1 MTKKRLSKI
10 LPVGY
15 LRDRVKSLKKT
26 GLPVGY
32 YTDISNLDDVFRLD
46 KGRLVTVTG
55 VPNCGKSEFVDFY
68 VSVLNK
74 KHGLKTLFFS
84 PENQPYE
91 LHLSKLISK
100 YANQPFDEIPDAE
113 VSKITDYLCKNF
125 FFFNYEKVKSLK
137 DIEDA
142 IENQI
147 QETPFDVLV
156 LDAYNKIEVE
166 KSKDEIETEFISKI
180 LDKLCETAIKYN
192 IIVILVA
199 HPRKMEWNKSDKV
212 AQCPTAY
219 DINGSANFYNK
230 SDYVLAVHRD
240 RQKDEV
246 VTIRVDKVKF
256 NHYGTQG
263 TCRLKYDVRSGNY
276 YNAPKS
282 RYDDDDYTPIEF
294 KIPEEIKKNEP
305 LDIVV
310 TMYKNVMDTKGT
322 DVCLRDFIISEE
334 YKEIVEEI
342 RACNTTEERHAKK
355 RELSY
360 RIPTVAISGRF
371 SSRKESGLEAPS
383 GLIAI
388 DIDFKDNIE
397 IMPSVRDILT
407 GLDYVAYCGRSISG
421 DGYYAVIRI
430 ENPKHF
436 KQHFFALEEEMK
448 SRGIVIDKACKDIT
462 RLRYASYDDN
472 YYYNPNAT
480 TYYWE
485 TEEVVPTSKHQ
496 RTKKKMYTTTSTK
509 TNKEI
514 IEEAI
519 SFFKSRSVSMPDD
532 YNTWFTTGM
541 ALNSTFG
548 EEGRTY
554 FHEFSKLSDKYDETE
569 CNTQYDS
576 IINNY
581 NEGSDIKLGSLIH
594 IINETKNKYN
604 EFKN

>member
-1 MTKKRLSKI
+1 MKKKRLSKI
-10 LPVGY
+10 LPVGF
-15 LRDRVKSLKKT
+15 LKDRVKSLKKT
-26 GLPVGY
+26 GLPKGY
-32 YTDISNLDDVFRLD
+32 YTGISNLDDVFRLD

-55 VPNCGKSEFVDFY
+55 IPNCGKSEFVDFY

-74 KHGLKTLFFS
+74 KYGLKTLFFS

-147 QETPFDVLV
+147 QETHFDVLV

-256 NHYGTQG
+256 NNYGTQG
-263 TCRLKYDVRSGNY
+263 TCRLKYDVNSGNY
-276 YNAPKS
+276 YNSSK
-282 RYDDDDYTPIEF
+282 YDEDEYVPIVFE
-294 KIPEEIKKNEP
+294 IPEQVKRNNP
-305 LDIVV
+305 LDVMV
-310 TMYKNVMDTKGT
+310 TFYNNVTDKVGR
-322 DVCLRDFIISEE
+322 DVCLKDCILTDS
-334 YKEIVEEI
+334 YKEIANRI
-342 RACNTTEERHAKK
+342 RVGKTEEERHQKK
-355 RELSY
+355 EELKLS
-360 RIPTVAISGRF
+360 IPTVTVSGSF
-371 SSRKESGLEAPS
+371 TNRKADGLKTSS

-388 DIDFKDNIE
+388 DIDYKDNIE
-397 IMPSVRDILT
+397 IMPQVREILSN
-407 GLDYVAYCGRSISG
+407 LEYVAYCGKSISG
-421 DGYYAVIRI
+421 DGYFAIIPI

-436 KQHFFALEEEMK
+436 KQHFYALEEEMK
-448 SRGIVIDKACKDIT
+448 SYGIVIDKACKDIT

-485 TEEVVPTSKHQ
+485 TEEVVHTSKHQ
-496 RTKKKMYTTTSTK
+496 RTKKKTYTTTSTK

-541 ALNSTFG
+541 ALNTTFG

-569 CNTQYDS
+569 CDTQYDS